1 MGDPLLLQPEIQV
14 GVGEAALSPMLPG
27 DDVARLRREV
37 GVPFAEKARW
47 VDENRDLI
55 LDAAERARRILKPKV

>member
-1 MGDPLLLQPEIQV
+1 
-14 GVGEAALSPMLPG
+14 MLPG